1 MKTIIIALSLVL
13 VACSSSSNQAGN
25 LLSSTN
31 FESKIKTTTDAQI
44 IDVRTPEEVAEG
56 CIQNAIN
63 IDYNSSD
70 FSAKIN
76 QLDKNKPTFVYCL
89 SGGRSSGA
97 VEAFKSN
104 GFKTVYELDG
114 GISQWSADGL
124 PIVAPN

>member
-1 MKTIIIALSLVL
+1 MKTIIIALSLAL

-25 LLSSTN
+25 LLSSTK
-31 FESKIKTTTDAQI
+31 FESKIKTTSDAQI

-56 CIQNAIN
+56 CIENAIN
-63 IDYNSSD
+63 IDYKSDD
-70 FSAKIN
+70 FSSKIN

-97 VEAFKSN
+97 VEEFKAN

-124 PIVAPN
+124 PIIAPN